1 MKEPKY
7 TKSRKKLQFIP
18 TPVLDSMEWF
28 LKANHV
34 RVSSVER
41 YFGMPSNALGH
52 RHEKPSVT
60 EAELAR
66 MTDIFDGD
74 DTENAQEKI
83 VRLDAQAKDLR
94 GHHIRGN
101 LTEIPEN
108 ILTAMDK
115 LAEELKCNSVMSKVL
130 GISSSEISRIR
141 LRKQKRLH
149 KNLLD
154 RLTDFFKDKGILTPS
169 SGPVQLEF
177 HFPEDDAAPAAPSP
191 SPVLEQIFS
200 ESAVPGHAPGK
211 PACEAPAF
219 QDIYREGDNPGLEQN
234 KPELDKVIKGS
245 IKPFDEQAR
254 WDALSAVRK
263 AEAETDG
270 GKPSAQDPLPPGAPL
285 PGAAA
290 EKPAS
295 ELWLPGSLAEGL
307 GIIELKI
314 TCGADEKD
322 LARLLID
329 LGTRVLKEEENKEQ
343 KESEQ

>member
-18 TPVLDSMEWF
+18 APVLDSMEWF

-115 LAEELKCNSVMSKVL
+115 LAEELKCASHRDSDTGFLL
-130 GISSSEISRIR
+130 GAPEEP
-141 LRKQKRLH
+141 
-149 KNLLD
+149 
-154 RLTDFFKDKGILTPS
+154 G
-169 SGPVQLEF
+169 GAEGF
-177 HFPEDDAAPAAPSP
+177 HQE
-191 SPVLEQIFS
+191 
-200 ESAVPGHAPGK
+200 
-211 PACEAPAF
+211 
-219 QDIYREGDNPGLEQN
+219 REYC
-234 KPELDKVIKGS
+234 
-245 IKPFDEQAR
+245 AR
-254 WDALSAVRK
+254 VTGYD
-263 AEAETDG
+263 AETG
-270 GKPSAQDPLPPGAPL
+270 
-285 PGAAA
+285 
-290 EKPAS
+290 E
-295 ELWLPGSLAEGL
+295 
-307 GIIELKI
+307 
-314 TCGADEKD
+314 
-322 LARLLID
+322 ARLLLKNRVFVGEELELMTPKGVRKVTAKPFLREKTGEIMET
-329 LGTRVLKEEENKEQ
+329 LGIAGETIRMELPGCEAGDILRGPVRNHRR
-343 KESEQ
+343 